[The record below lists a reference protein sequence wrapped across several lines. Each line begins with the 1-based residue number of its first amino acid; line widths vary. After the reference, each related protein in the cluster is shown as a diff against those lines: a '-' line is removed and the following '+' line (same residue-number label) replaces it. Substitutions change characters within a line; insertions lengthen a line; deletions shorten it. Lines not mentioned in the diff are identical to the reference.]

1 MTSRPLPTPT
11 ALTEGF
17 WAAAREHRLVAQRCD
32 DCGRLRHHPQERC
45 PECTSAAWRW
55 SPVSGRGVVYTF
67 TRSHKPTGSRSAAA
81 SRSFRR
87 PARHRRHAPPLPPDL
102 SPTELAFV
110 RRGTARG

>member
-32 DCGRLRHHPQERC
+32 DCGRLRHYPQERC

-55 SPVSGRGVVYTF
+55 SPVNGRGVIYTF

-81 SRSFRR
+81 SRSSSPTSPTPTSRS
-87 PARHRRHAPPLPPDL
+87 PVPPDL
-102 SPTELAFV
+102 SPTGLAFV
-110 RRGTARG
+110 RRGTAQG